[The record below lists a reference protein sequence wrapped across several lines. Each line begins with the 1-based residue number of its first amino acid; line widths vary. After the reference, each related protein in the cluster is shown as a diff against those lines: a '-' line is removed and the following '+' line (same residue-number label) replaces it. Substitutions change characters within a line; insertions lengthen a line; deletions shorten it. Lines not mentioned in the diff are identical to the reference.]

1 MVSEYFAI
9 VSFELNDKDL
19 LKDWKILSKE
29 IDEDIAKADGFI
41 SRDSGMDE
49 SGRVYCLVKWQS
61 EAHQQNFRQQLEAR
75 ESWPKT
81 MERFGAIAN
90 MSTMTPN
97 NLEIF

>member
-1 MVSEYFAI
+1 MSEYFAI
-9 VSFELNDKDL
+9 VSFELNSEEL
-19 LKDWKILSKE
+19 LKDWKVLSRE
-29 IDEDIAKADGFI
+29 IDEDISQAEGFV

-49 SGRVYCLVKWQS
+49 NGRVYCLVKWQS
-61 EAHQQNFRQQLEAR
+61 EAHQKNFRQQLEAN
-75 ESWPKT
+75 ENWPKT